1 MFYNTVVNY
10 LFSVF
15 KKQNGEV
22 KQFSNNY
29 NLNNFEYLQYEQF
42 ATPESFL
49 CSRPIENIAFHLNYS
64 KLKIILA

>member
-42 ATPESFL
+42 ATHESFFF
-49 CSRPIENIAFHLNYS
+49 AQDQ
-64 KLKIILA
+64 